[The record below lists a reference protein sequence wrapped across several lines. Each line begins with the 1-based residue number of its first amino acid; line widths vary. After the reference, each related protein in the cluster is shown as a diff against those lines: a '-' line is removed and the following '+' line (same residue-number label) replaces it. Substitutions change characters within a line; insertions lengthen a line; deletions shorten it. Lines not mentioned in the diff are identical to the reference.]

1 MTDKSLLRQVLESC
15 PAILLE
21 MLLGRSF
28 LSLEEGS
35 SFKAGENA
43 VILQNPHPAWK
54 PAPSAASN
62 WIGITSNGTDNVPG
76 GDYQYQTTFSMPL
89 NCKTLDVSFA
99 VDDAVKSVAVSD
111 GTKTLKQTIT
121 SFSGGGN
128 GCGVRRIGNFQSFD
142 GLACYYH
149 TDLPCQSLW
158 RNGAPFW
165 SLCIHSSCSSELAVR

>member
-1 MTDKSLLRQVLESC
+1 
-15 PAILLE
+15 

-62 WIGITSNGTDNVPG
+62 WIGITSNGTDYVPG

-111 GTKTLKQTIT
+111 GTKTLQTIT
-121 SFSGGGN
+121 SFSFVN
-128 GCGVRRIGNFQSFD
+128 GCG
-142 GLACYYH
+142 GLLGTFTL
-149 TDLPCQSLW
+149 TDLPATTTLTFTVWNATGPSAFLVQF
-158 RNGAPFW
+158 GA
-165 SLCIHSSCSSELAVR
+165 CR